1 MKNHGPLK
9 RILTQTIL
17 HWDRD
22 GFRPEVRQAFG
33 KALQCRTAAL
43 GAEVYGSQ
51 DQELTVYHT
60 CKSPACTSCG
70 HRANKQWQRE
80 RWAALPDVK
89 YKGITFTM
97 PKELWGLFADNR
109 ALADALPALA
119 AGVLE
124 AWMSARYGLRV
135 GVMAI
140 LHTFNGYLEF
150 NSHIHAMVSAG
161 GLRASANC
169 WVASVF
175 FDRDRLM
182 KYWRAAVVKLLQT
195 AHHTGRLRCEMTFDQ
210 VEEMLNQQANRWWSI
225 KIQSFRSS
233 EHFLRYAGRYVRR
246 PPIAQRRITYK
257 RRITYI
263 GKHTV
268 SFWTKDKKSGKRVGV
283 QCTPEEFI
291 DRWAQHIPGRY
302 KHAVRHF
309 GLFAPRAVTQTSA
322 VIFGIIGQKQRPRP
336 RRRRWAESLKMDFGR
351 DPLLDRSGHR
361 MRWVRRLTPQA
372 PG

>member
-1 MKNHGPLK
+1 M
-9 RILTQTIL
+9 
-17 HWDRD
+17 
-22 GFRPEVRQAFG
+22 
-33 KALQCRTAAL
+33 
-43 GAEVYGSQ
+43 
-51 DQELTVYHT
+51 
-60 CKSPACTSCG
+60 
-70 HRANKQWQRE
+70 
-80 RWAALPDVK
+80 
-89 YKGITFTM
+89 
-97 PKELWGLFADNR
+97 
-109 ALADALPALA
+109 
-119 AGVLE
+119 
-124 AWMSARYGLRV
+124 
-135 GVMAI
+135 
-140 LHTFNGYLEF
+140 
-150 NSHIHAMVSAG
+150 
-161 GLRASANC
+161 
-169 WVASVF
+169 F

-182 KYWRAAVVKLLQT
+182 KYWRAAVLKLLQR
-195 AHHTGRLRCEMTFDQ
+195 AHHTGRLKCEMTFDQ

-246 PPIAQRRITYK
+246 PPIAQ